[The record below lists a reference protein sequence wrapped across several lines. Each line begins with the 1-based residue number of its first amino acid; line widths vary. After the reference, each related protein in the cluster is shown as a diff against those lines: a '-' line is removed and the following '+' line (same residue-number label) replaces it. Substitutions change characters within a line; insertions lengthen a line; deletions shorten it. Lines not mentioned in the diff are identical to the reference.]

1 MFDRVDP
8 KRLRFNLRLLVK
20 SCVSTLT
27 KQLLT
32 ADATFQSLSHS
43 SIMLIHFILLIN
55 YLNQRRSY
63 NRILIEMCMIIYID
77 ILIFVFL
84 VTRFTLSIIQRIILI
99 HFPCTR
105 SYRKIYYRFYNSSTT
120 IHVVK
125 QPPQIIA
132 FFTEEHRLI
141 LKIYSNILPALFS
154 VMSTALP
161 PIKYKSIPLYF
172 YFF

>member
-1 MFDRVDP
+1 MCKYAYKTITHWR
-8 KRLRFNLRLLVK
+8 
-20 SCVSTLT
+20 CHVSILEPYQYNIDSFYFIDKLSELT
-27 KQLLT
+27 T
-32 ADATFQSLSHS
+32 NISW
-43 SIMLIHFILLIN
+43 
-55 YLNQRRSY
+55 SY
-63 NRILIEMCMIIYID
+63 NRTLIEMCMIIYID

-99 HFPCTR
+99 HSPCTR

-172 YFF
+172 YFFWQC

>member
-1 MFDRVDP
+1 
-8 KRLRFNLRLLVK
+8 
-20 SCVSTLT
+20 
-27 KQLLT
+27 
-32 ADATFQSLSHS
+32 
-43 SIMLIHFILLIN
+43 
-55 YLNQRRSY
+55 
-63 NRILIEMCMIIYID
+63 MIIYID

-105 SYRKIYYRFYNSSTT
+105 SYRKIYYRLYNSSTT

-161 PIKYKSIPLYF
+161 PIKIQKYSTLFLLFLTMLIAVSCKLVVYCWKTHAIIDSWIANL
-172 YFF
+172 